1 MYTALI
7 VAAGSGTRTRLPF
20 NKMFYEI
27 KKKPLIM
34 YSVDR
39 FLSDPDCEEIIIVHA
54 ANDASRMASLVKNIG
69 KIKLVSGGETRQGS
83 VYAGLKLAASRFVLI
98 HDGARPN
105 VSKASIDN
113 LKRAVLDQGA
123 ATLAVP
129 VKDSL
134 VSVENNF
141 VTGYI
146 KRDITLA
153 VQTPQAFITEE
164 ILKAHILAHN
174 SDTTYTDDV
183 SVYLD
188 KFNKDVRVVLG
199 DEDNIKVTTKTDLQL
214 MEALL

>member
-7 VAAGSGTRTRLPF
+7 VAAGSGSRTKLPF

-39 FLSDPDCEEIIIVHA
+39 FLADSDCEEVVIVHA
-54 ANDASRMASLVKNIG
+54 NVDASRMTTLTKNMV
-69 KIKLVSGGETRQGS
+69 KIKLTVGGTTRQGS
-83 VYAGLKLAASRFVLI
+83 VYAGLKLAKSKYVLI

-105 VSKASIDN
+105 ISKASIDN
-113 LKRAVLDQGA
+113 LKRAMLDQGA
-123 ATLAVP
+123 ATLAIP
-129 VKDSL
+129 IKDSL
-134 VSVENNF
+134 VTVENNF
-141 VTGYI
+141 VTEFI
-146 KRDITLA
+146 NRDTTYL
-153 VQTPQAFITEE
+153 VQTPQAFLTED
-164 ILKAHILAHN
+164 ILKAHLLANN
-174 SDTTYTDDV
+174 SGTVHTDDV

-188 KFNKDVRVVLG
+188 KFNKEVKIVLG